1 MCYMEPNCVSINL
14 GPSQGGNYICK
25 LNVAVKTP
33 GIFCSVLL
41 VNTLDDSYRSVVLD
55 ILGGRGGE
63 RGWGGVVRLCKRRS
77 KYLKH
82 SVFVC

>member
-1 MCYMEPNCVSINL
+1 MCYMEPNCMFINL

-25 LNVAVKTP
+25 LNVAVKPP

-55 ILGGRGGE
+55 ILGGRGG
-63 RGWGGVVRLCKRRS
+63 GWGWVVRLCKLRS

-82 SVFVC
+82 SLFVC

>member
-1 MCYMEPNCVSINL
+1 MSINL
-14 GPSQGGNYICK
+14 EPSQGGNYICK

-55 ILGGRGGE
+55 ILGRGGGE
-63 RGWGGVVRLCKRRS
+63 GMGLGSQIVQTKV
-77 KYLKH
+77 
-82 SVFVC
+82 

>member
-1 MCYMEPNCVSINL
+1 MSINL
-14 GPSQGGNYICK
+14 EPSQGGNYICK

-55 ILGGRGGE
+55 ILGRGG
-63 RGWGGVVRLCKRRS
+63 GGEGLGLGRQIVQTKV
-77 KYLKH
+77 
-82 SVFVC
+82 

>member
-1 MCYMEPNCVSINL
+1 MSINL

-55 ILGGRGGE
+55 ILGGRGG
-63 RGWGGVVRLCKRRS
+63 GGEGMGLGSQIVQTKV
-77 KYLKH
+77 
-82 SVFVC
+82 

>member
-33 GIFCSVLL
+33 GIFCSV
-41 VNTLDDSYRSVVLD
+41 
-55 ILGGRGGE
+55 ILGGRGG
-63 RGWGGVVRLCKRRS
+63 GKGMGLGSQIVQTKV
-77 KYLKH
+77 
-82 SVFVC
+82 

>member
-1 MCYMEPNCVSINL
+1 MSINL

-55 ILGGRGGE
+55 ILGGRGGGK
-63 RGWGGVVRLCKRRS
+63 RGWGWVARLCKLRS

>member
-1 MCYMEPNCVSINL
+1 MSINL
-14 GPSQGGNYICK
+14 EPSQGGNYICK

-55 ILGGRGGE
+55 ILGRGGGRGDGA
-63 RGWGGVVRLCKRRS
+63 G
-77 KYLKH
+77 
-82 SVFVC
+82 